1 MASAAVDHVIGLI
14 VSTVQNEATLSVGI
28 NDELDE
34 IKREL
39 VSMKSFLHDA
49 ERKRVMSEV
58 MKTWVADVRD
68 IADQIEDLIDEY
80 MYYVYRQQ
88 HFTKLHRIFRT
99 PKTRLE
105 TRQIASKLQQI
116 NKTIKGMDERRQR
129 YGIDRIEGT
138 NDHYNFP
145 LYQRDLALFMKEDD
159 VVGFVDESRL
169 LKTWLMDKEEHRTL
183 ISTVGMGGSGKTT
196 LVAKTY
202 NDETVKS
209 YFECCA
215 WITVSQTY
223 TRDDLL
229 RSLIKEF
236 HQSRKEEVPNDL
248 GTKDFKDLVGI
259 LIGYLEQ
266 KKYLVVL
273 DDVWDTNLWEAIK
286 VSLPN
291 NQFGSRIMLTTRKE
305 DVGSYSSDVRS
316 HILTIKPLKE
326 KEAWDLFCMKAFS
339 SCPGN
344 SCPKELEPW
353 ALELVR
359 KCKGLPLAVVALGGL
374 LSSKKSITEWS
385 SVCDNLNWQLN
396 NNQMLE
402 VVKSIL
408 LLSFSDLPS
417 PLKHC
422 FLYCCLFPEDYE
434 IRRKRLIK
442 LWIAEGFVQQVDRTA
457 PKEVAESYLMELILR
472 SMLQVVRR
480 NEFGRP
486 KRCKM
491 HDLLR
496 EIGLSISEKEKFGVV
511 YDGKVEIGE
520 CESHQARRLSIQTTK
535 GDLQS
540 YSSITRLRSLFV
552 FVNGSVSFSN
562 TLLSKFKLLRTLDLE
577 NAAIDVLP
585 EELGTLFNL
594 RYLNLRGTPMAEL
607 PKSIGELRNLELL
620 DISETNIKELP
631 SEVAKLQN
639 LRHLNMW
646 SKFIADIHNFE
657 LVRGMQVP
665 FEISKLKKLQVMA
678 NIEAEGNII
687 KQLRSMTQVSRM
699 GISNLKEADEQNMCS
714 SIQNL
719 KLLHHLC
726 LMVNN
731 ETEFLRV
738 DALRTPPPQLQK
750 LFLFGKL
757 ENVPHWFCSLQNLT
771 YLWLHW
777 SRLKDDPLPHIA
789 ALPNLRKKGVMPDI
803 QELWIDSCLM
813 LNAVPYGIESLTNLQ
828 SLLLTNC
835 SASLIGRVN
844 DVESKDR
851 SKVLHIPNIKC
862 FKRRAKLSYRFSP
875 EVKKE

>member
-34 IKREL
+34 IRREL

-49 ERKRVMSEV
+49 ERKQVMSEV

-68 IADQIEDLIDEY
+68 IAHQIEDLIDEY

-99 PKTRLE
+99 PKTLLE
-105 TRQIASKLQQI
+105 TCQIASKLQQI

-129 YGIDRIEGT
+129 YCIDRIEGS

-183 ISTVGMGGSGKTT
+183 ISMVGMGGSGKTT

-202 NDETVKS
+202 NDETLKS

-236 HQSRKEEVPNDL
+236 HQSRKEEVPMIWEQRTLKTSLAFLL
-248 GTKDFKDLVGI
+248 G
-259 LIGYLEQ
+259 
-266 KKYLVVL
+266 
-273 DDVWDTNLWEAIK
+273 
-286 VSLPN
+286 
-291 NQFGSRIMLTTRKE
+291 
-305 DVGSYSSDVRS
+305 
-316 HILTIKPLKE
+316 

-344 SCPKELEPW
+344 SCPRELEPL

-442 LWIAEGFVQQVDRTA
+442 LWIAEGFVRQVDRTA

-540 YSSITRLRSLFV
+540 YGSMTQLRSLFV
-552 FVNGSVSFSN
+552 FVNGSVSFSDK
-562 TLLSKFKLLRTLDLE
+562 LLSKFKLLRALDLE
-577 NAAIDVLP
+577 NATIDILP
-585 EELGTLFNL
+585 DVVGTLFNL
-594 RYLNLRGTPMAEL
+594 RYLNLRGTSVAEL
-607 PKSIGELRNLELL
+607 PKSVGKLRNLEMLN
-620 DISETNIKELP
+620 IRNTNIKELP
-631 SEVAKLQN
+631 SEAVELQN
-639 LRHLNMW
+639 LHILKMSSEW
-646 SKFIADIHNFE
+646 IGDIHNFE
-657 LVRGMQVP
+657 FATGVKVP
-665 FEISKLKKLQVMA
+665 FEISKLKKLQAVA
-678 NIEAEGNII
+678 YIKAEGEI
-687 KQLRSMTQVSRM
+687 R
-699 GISNLKEADEQNMCS
+699 
-714 SIQNL
+714 
-719 KLLHHLC
+719 KL
-726 LMVNN
+726 
-731 ETEFLRV
+731 
-738 DALRTPPPQLQK
+738 P
-750 LFLFGKL
+750 
-757 ENVPHWFCSLQNLT
+757 
-771 YLWLHW
+771 
-777 SRLKDDPLPHIA
+777 
-789 ALPNLRKKGVMPDI
+789 
-803 QELWIDSCLM
+803 
-813 LNAVPYGIESLTNLQ
+813 AVE
-828 SLLLTNC
+828 
-835 SASLIGRVN
+835 
-844 DVESKDR
+844 
-851 SKVLHIPNIKC
+851 
-862 FKRRAKLSYRFSP
+862 
-875 EVKKE
+875 

>member
-1 MASAAVDHVIGLI
+1 
-14 VSTVQNEATLSVGI
+14 
-28 NDELDE
+28 
-34 IKREL
+34 
-39 VSMKSFLHDA
+39 
-49 ERKRVMSEV
+49 
-58 MKTWVADVRD
+58 
-68 IADQIEDLIDEY
+68 
-80 MYYVYRQQ
+80 
-88 HFTKLHRIFRT
+88 
-99 PKTRLE
+99 
-105 TRQIASKLQQI
+105 
-116 NKTIKGMDERRQR
+116 
-129 YGIDRIEGT
+129 
-138 NDHYNFP
+138 
-145 LYQRDLALFMKEDD
+145 
-159 VVGFVDESRL
+159 
-169 LKTWLMDKEEHRTL
+169 
-183 ISTVGMGGSGKTT
+183 
-196 LVAKTY
+196 
-202 NDETVKS
+202 
-209 YFECCA
+209 
-215 WITVSQTY
+215 
-223 TRDDLL
+223 
-229 RSLIKEF
+229 
-236 HQSRKEEVPNDL
+236 
-248 GTKDFKDLVGI
+248 
-259 LIGYLEQ
+259 
-266 KKYLVVL
+266 
-273 DDVWDTNLWEAIK
+273 
-286 VSLPN
+286 
-291 NQFGSRIMLTTRKE
+291 
-305 DVGSYSSDVRS
+305 
-316 HILTIKPLKE
+316 
-326 KEAWDLFCMKAFS
+326 MKAFS

-535 GDLQS
+535 GIFNHIAVSHD
-540 YSSITRLRSLFV
+540 FV
-552 FVNGSVSFSN
+552 HF
-562 TLLSKFKLLRTLDLE
+562 LTLDLE

-738 DALRTPPPQLQK
+738 DALRTPTPTSEAFFVWETRKCTALVLLTSKP
-750 LFLFGKL
+750 
-757 ENVPHWFCSLQNLT
+757 T

-789 ALPNLRKKGVMPDI
+789 ALPNLRKELLYKGVMPDI

-862 FKRRAKLSYRFSP
+862 FKRRGELP
-875 EVKKE
+875 

>member
-1 MASAAVDHVIGLI
+1 MASAAVDHVIGLT

-34 IKREL
+34 IRREL

-49 ERKRVMSEV
+49 ERKQVMSEV

-68 IADQIEDLIDEY
+68 IAHQIEDLIDEY

-99 PKTRLE
+99 PKTLLE

-129 YGIDRIEGT
+129 YDIDSIECS

-183 ISTVGMGGSGKTT
+183 ISMVGMGGSGKTT
-196 LVAKTY
+196 LVAKAY

-215 WITVSQTY
+215 WITASQTY

-229 RSLIKEF
+229 KSLIKEF

-248 GTKDFKDLVGI
+248 GTKDFKDL
-259 LIGYLEQ
+259 
-266 KKYLVVL
+266 
-273 DDVWDTNLWEAIK
+273 
-286 VSLPN
+286 
-291 NQFGSRIMLTTRKE
+291 FGSRIMLTTRKE

-316 HILTIKPLKE
+316 HFLTIKPLKE

-339 SCPGN
+339 SYPDK
-344 SCPKELEPW
+344 SCPRELEPW

-434 IRRKRLIK
+434 IKRKRLIK
-442 LWIAEGFVQQVDRTA
+442 LWIAKDLF
-457 PKEVAESYLMELILR
+457 SNYLMELILR
-472 SMLQVVRR
+472 SMLQVVSR

-540 YSSITRLRSLFV
+540 YGSMTQLRSLFV
-552 FVNGSVSFSN
+552 FVNGSVSFSDK
-562 TLLSKFKLLRTLDLE
+562 LLSKFKLLRALDLE
-577 NAAIDVLP
+577 NAAIDLLP
-585 EELGTLFNL
+585 DVVGTLFNL
-594 RYLNLRGTPMAEL
+594 RYLNLRGTPVAEL
-607 PKSIGELRNLELL
+607 PKSVGKLRNLEMLN
-620 DISETNIKELP
+620 IHNTNIKELP
-631 SEVAKLQN
+631 SEAVELQN
-639 LRHLNMW
+639 LRLLKMSSEW
-646 SKFIADIHNFE
+646 IGDIHNFE
-657 LVRGMQVP
+657 FAPGVKVP
-665 FEISKLKKLQVMA
+665 FEISKLKKLQAVA
-678 NIEAEGNII
+678 HIKAEGEIVR
-687 KQLRSMTQVSRM
+687 QLGNMTQLNRM
-699 GISNLKEADEQNMCS
+699 GIVNLKEADEQNMCS

-719 KLLHHLC
+719 KLLNYLC

-731 ETEFLRV
+731 EAEFLRV
-738 DALRTPPPQLQK
+738 KALKTPPPQLQK
-750 LFLFGKL
+750 LLLFGKL
-757 ENVPHWFCSLQNLT
+757 DRVPHWFCSLQNLT

-777 SRLKDDPLPHIA
+777 SRLREDPLPHIA
-789 ALPNLRKKGVMPDI
+789 ALPKLGQLVLVNSFVKEYLHFCSGFAMLKMLCMVNFPQLTGINIEKGIMPDI
-803 QELWIDSCLM
+803 HELVIDSCLA
-813 LNAVPYGIESLTNLQ
+813 LNAVPQGIEFLTNLQ
-828 SLLLTNC
+828 SLVLANC
-835 SASLIGRVN
+835 SSSLIGRVN

-851 SKVLHIPNIKC
+851 SKVQHIDASLPQVHG
-862 FKRRAKLSYRFSP
+862 SY
-875 EVKKE
+875 K